1 MKVKI
6 NSVKGISSLYKNK
19 LGSIFVFTR
28 ESFRIFGTKELIP
41 YIELDTDLG
50 LKIEVGNKEIKSHES

>member
-6 NSVKGISSLYKNK
+6 NSVKGISSLYNNE
-19 LGSIFVFTR
+19 LSSMVILTR
-28 ESFRIFGTKELIP
+28 KSFRIFSTKKLIP

-50 LKIEVGNKEIKSHES
+50 LRIEVGDK